1 MTPAPPPAAPTGTE
15 NSVGGTDEFVF
26 TVGSGADRVVVVEP
40 QGPTSLPPELLQGL
54 RARMPAAFENGEIQV
69 WYQPM
74 VDMRTG
80 RLFGAEALVRWAHP
94 AYGVLGPGLFLPI
107 ATELGLIGDL
117 SRRVVRRAVHQYQ
130 AWQQE
135 GDVLPLL
142 AINLQ
147 ATDLDDAMVT
157 QVASAVTDVAMPAG
171 RLVLE
176 LTEQAVIPDDTG
188 TLARMHQLRAFGVR
202 FALDDFG
209 TGFSSLAHLR
219 DFPVDTVKIDRR
231 FINGMTEDR
240 ADRTIVESM
249 VRLVTDLGRRVVA
262 EGVETAAQAQMLLDM
277 GCHIG
282 QGFLFSVPLP
292 AEVLSSKLRRRD
304 PTLIGRIA
312 ETTPAR

>member
-1 MTPAPPPAAPTGTE
+1 
-15 NSVGGTDEFVF
+15 
-26 TVGSGADRVVVVEP
+26 
-40 QGPTSLPPELLQGL
+40 
-54 RARMPAAFENGEIQV
+54 MPAAFENGEIQV

-157 QVASAVTDVAMPAG
+157 QVASAVTDAAMPAG

-188 TLARMHQLRAFGVR
+188 TLARMHQLRTFGVR

-219 DFPVDTVKIDRR
+219 DIPVDTVKIDRR
-231 FINGMTEDR
+231 FINGMTENR

-249 VRLVTDLGRRVVA
+249 VHLVTDLGRRVVA